1 MVKASERAIAQSGF
15 IRLEAKQA
23 ISAVKKREGT
33 KPRPAHRQPEEDRRR
48 QDEEDAAD
56 GDRPHRLAVNARR
69 LNEDDQAEQDQHGG
83 EHQREIAGAH
93 AEGGAELEPERLPGE
108 E

>member
-33 KPRPAHRQPEEDRRR
+33 KPRPRTVSPKKI
-48 QDEEDAAD
+48 
-56 GDRPHRLAVNARR
+56 G
-69 LNEDDQAEQDQHGG
+69 
-83 EHQREIAGAH
+83 AGRMKKMPRMAI
-93 AEGGAELEPERLPGE
+93 GPIGSL
-108 E
+108 